1 MIRDWLIEAGR
12 VLSVVPGVEFGR
24 ITEGPAPLVRRLR
37 SEGRGRR
44 QRTPVE
50 RSRLQRVIRCIDA
63 CLPDRGNC
71 YRRSLLEVAL
81 DRGAAEEPFFMGL
94 SAGGGAKSGHAWLGS
109 SANLDRRYDAII
121 AI

>member
-24 ITEGPAPLVRRLR
+24 ITEGPAPLVNRLR

-50 RSRLQRVIRCIDA
+50 RSRLQRVIRYVDA

-71 YRRSLLEVAL
+71 YRRALLEIAL
-81 DRGAAEEPFFMGL
+81 DPDTAEEPLYMGL
-94 SAGGGAKSGHAWLGS
+94 AAAGGPRSGHAWLGS
-109 SANLDRRYDAII
+109 DGAEAT
-121 AI
+121 